1 MGRHQAHRGVVS
13 PDVAKRRLR
22 LRWHRRQWQRA
33 AVVLAVIFVV
43 TAIALFVN
51 LYKSTSPNAPGAGGS
66 GDGAAGLGAG
76 GAGGPSSSITA
87 TGSGDASIL
96 KVFPTELTS
105 KLGRNFRGQHGHSV
119 VLTVTSTGTVAR
131 LGYLVP
137 SADHDQFGDH
147 KNVAHGWTQAF
158 TARGPYGPYSA
169 IFIQTDRAGTP
180 VHCTVTID
188 GVEKDSKTISGEYGR
203 GLCYG

>member
-1 MGRHQAHRGVVS
+1 
-13 PDVAKRRLR
+13 
-22 LRWHRRQWQRA
+22 
-33 AVVLAVIFVV
+33 VVLAVIFLV

-51 LYKSTSPNAPGAGGS
+51 LYKSSSPNGPGAAGS

-76 GAGGPSSSITA
+76 TGGPTSSITA
-87 TGSGDASIL
+87 TGSGDTSIL
-96 KVFPTELTS
+96 NVFPTELTS
-105 KLGRNFRGQHGHSV
+105 KLGHNFRGQHGHSV
-119 VLTVTSTGTVAR
+119 VLTVTSSGTVAR

-147 KNVAHGWTQAF
+147 RNVVNGWTQTF

-188 GVEKDSKTISGEYGR
+188 GMEKDSQTISGEYGR